1 MIHQKESSTP
11 PLHQHIYFHPENER
25 TRERETERERERER
39 EAMDTSQ
46 DAERN
51 PYLNAMKEMSTLGRS
66 DINFHQCSHSKH
78 THTHTH
84 SDHGVCAHKDLAVTY
99 KQSLST

>member
-1 MIHQKESSTP
+1 MIHQKETSTP
-11 PLHQHIYFHPENER
+11 PLHKHIYFHPE
-25 TRERETERERERER
+25 RERESK
-39 EAMDTSQ
+39 AMDTSQ

-51 PYLNAMKEMSTLGRS
+51 TYLNAMKEMSILGRS
-66 DINFHQCSHSKH
+66 DINFHQCSHSK
-78 THTHTH
+78 HTHTH